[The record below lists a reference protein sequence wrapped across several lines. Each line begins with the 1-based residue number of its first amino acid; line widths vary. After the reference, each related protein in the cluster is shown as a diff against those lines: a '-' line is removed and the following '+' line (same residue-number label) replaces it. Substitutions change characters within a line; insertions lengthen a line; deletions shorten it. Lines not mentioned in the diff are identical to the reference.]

1 MLRAD
6 RTGQQ
11 RSPAGQGN
19 RGHGQ
24 HDLVQQPGIV
34 ELPGKIATADDPDRP
49 AESVITSRVCD
60 YYPGGKDNDVV
71 GHPLAEVSPATE
83 SKPRRLP
90 EPSGGFT
97 PGIRV
102 ARSRYRRVAAVKAR
116 PLTLL
121 IVFNPVSEE
130 AIR

>member
-1 MLRAD
+1 
-6 RTGQQ
+6 
-11 RSPAGQGN
+11 
-19 RGHGQ
+19 
-24 HDLVQQPGIV
+24 
-34 ELPGKIATADDPDRP
+34 
-49 AESVITSRVCD
+49 
-60 YYPGGKDNDVV
+60 VV

-90 EPSGGFT
+90 EPGGGFM
-97 PGIRV
+97 PGIGV

-121 IVFNPVSEE
+121 IVFNPVSKE